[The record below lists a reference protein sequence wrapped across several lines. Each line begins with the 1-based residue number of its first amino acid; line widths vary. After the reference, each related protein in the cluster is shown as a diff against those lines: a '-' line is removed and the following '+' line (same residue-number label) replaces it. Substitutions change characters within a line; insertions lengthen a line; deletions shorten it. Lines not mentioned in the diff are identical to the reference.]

1 MVIPDDI
8 ASAAFDADSGPVRE
22 WLATHDVNDRTE
34 VSCLYNLTG
43 DTLLSLVA
51 CSSETE
57 AHVELARYLV
67 AQGADATLPDVDGVT
82 PLHNASRACG
92 HRVVEMVRL
101 LLDADG
107 VRAQINTMTDFGVT
121 PLAGALGNF
130 SDGRLDGAVCRR
142 CVALLL
148 RAGAS
153 LDAIFQCREEDP
165 QFSAEQFVDDW
176 ITFKKVS
183 DFVATKELI
192 RDFRA
197 AGSWRA
203 YTKGLRKQVLGLRSL
218 ALRDRAGTRDEVMKF
233 IVKSPNEI
241 AWKILSYWPTE
252 LDV

>member
-1 MVIPDDI
+1 MSSRSLPYILETKAFAVEALSKVLFWL
-8 ASAAFDADSGPVRE
+8 ASKVASGAALVRE
-22 WLATHDVNDRTE
+22 
-34 VSCLYNLTG
+34 
-43 DTLLSLVA
+43 
-51 CSSETE
+51 
-57 AHVELARYLV
+57 
-67 AQGADATLPDVDGVT
+67 
-82 PLHNASRACG
+82 CG
-92 HRVVEMVRL
+92 
-101 LLDADG
+101 
-107 VRAQINTMTDFGVT
+107 
-121 PLAGALGNF
+121 
-130 SDGRLDGAVCRR
+130 
-142 CVALLL
+142 ALLL
-148 RAGAS
+148 QAGAS